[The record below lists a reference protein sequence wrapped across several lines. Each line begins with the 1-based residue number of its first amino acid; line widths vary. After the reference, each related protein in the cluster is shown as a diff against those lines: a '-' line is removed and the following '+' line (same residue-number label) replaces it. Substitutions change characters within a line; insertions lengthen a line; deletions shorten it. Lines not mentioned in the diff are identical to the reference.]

1 MGGIQKTTQP
11 CYKAEKKISQNIFL
25 EICIGG
31 HQANNLWPA
40 VKPFLAKKLTGGQE
54 KIALMENDKK
64 DVCDTINFYF
74 CKCCK

>member
-40 VKPFLAKKLTGGQE
+40 VKP
-54 KIALMENDKK
+54 
-64 DVCDTINFYF
+64 
-74 CKCCK
+74 